1 MAPRDWLSPRRVLRQ
16 LPYLKYLMVGAFC
29 SLLGM
34 LMQAIGVLVFGAH
47 YALSTVIAFL
57 ILLPL
62 SFYIH
67 KKVTF
72 ETRGRLPPSRFVLY
86 TLQWTAMLGVNI
98 GLLALLV
105 DLMHIHVGLA
115 IPLVTLLIH
124 VVTYLFSRSYV
135 FKEGN

>member
-1 MAPRDWLSPRRVLRQ
+1 MAPRAWMSPRALLQ
-16 LPYLKYLMVGAFC
+16 QWPYLKYLMVGAFC

-34 LMQAIGVLVFGAH
+34 LMQGIGVMLFGAH

-67 KKVTF
+67 KKVSF
-72 ETRGRLPPSRFVLY
+72 QTRGPIAPRRFVLY
-86 TLQWTAMLGVNI
+86 TLQWTLMLGVNI

-105 DLMHIHVGLA
+105 DLMHVHVGLA
-115 IPLVTLLIH
+115 IPLVTLFIH
-124 VVTYLFSRSYV
+124 VITYLYSRSYV
-135 FKEGN
+135 FKEGD